1 VALRKVI
8 AGWDG
13 GERSRDALRFA
24 AVVAAGSGAELV
36 VVHAYH
42 YETPQQSSAAATRLQ
57 HRAAAMAV
65 LADADRALPYG
76 ARARME
82 AVECRTVV
90 QGLHDF
96 AESERADLIVLGAT
110 TKGALE
116 LHAVGTVAERLLRS
130 APCAVAVAPPGYAHE
145 ENPGLRVIGVA
156 YDGSFEAVHALAVAA
171 ELAAAS
177 GAALKLIE
185 VLEPLTTPVVGPAS
199 IYGAASLD
207 ATSQEAARLRLEEVA
222 SGLPAELRT
231 QTVLVRGEA
240 ATQLIER
247 AGILSLLVMGSR
259 GYGPFRRALLGSVSA
274 PVLRAAPCPV
284 LVVPRMT
291 EPIAPAADAAV

>member
-1 VALRKVI
+1 
-8 AGWDG
+8 
-13 GERSRDALRFA
+13 
-24 AVVAAGSGAELV
+24 
-36 VVHAYH
+36 
-42 YETPQQSSAAATRLQ
+42 
-57 HRAAAMAV
+57 
-65 LADADRALPYG
+65 
-76 ARARME
+76 
-82 AVECRTVV
+82 
-90 QGLHDF
+90 
-96 AESERADLIVLGAT
+96 
-110 TKGALE
+110 
-116 LHAVGTVAERLLRS
+116 
-130 APCAVAVAPPGYAHE
+130 
-145 ENPGLRVIGVA
+145 
-156 YDGSFEAVHALAVAA
+156 
-171 ELAAAS
+171 
-177 GAALKLIE
+177 